1 MVGPFSTLSPPMET
15 QMTSTKTFYKVLN
28 FLSRP
33 FVYVGMALIALVAV
47 LAEMFMAGRRSE
59 KIDEAKKEGERELE
73 KIDRLEH
80 DGDAAGLRD
89 DILSRTKRILK

>member
-1 MVGPFSTLSPPMET
+1 MVGPFSTLSPPME
-15 QMTSTKTFYKVLN
+15 MTMPK
-28 FLSRP
+28 SRFRRLLEIVSSP

-59 KIDEAKKEGERELE
+59 KIDEAKKEGEHELE